1 MICLR
6 LDPCYEAF
14 GMLRILVLTL
24 SLLWS
29 SLALAISPYVYGNK
43 VAAGDI
49 DAVLTTVESKLTR
62 AGFQVAGKYAP
73 PGLPGH
79 GVVVVTHRD
88 ILKAIEHLGGASIVG
103 AGIRVGVK
111 SDGTV
116 SYMNPDYWYRAF
128 FRKQFRLAEKNVAA
142 VQQRL
147 ERALGRGKPFGGEVA
162 AKDLPDYQYMFG
174 MEGFESDKNLLMEHL
189 EFEDAV
195 RAIQDNLAKGVAST
209 AKVYEVIIP
218 EKKIAVFGVA
228 MNDPKEGEGWWVKVI
243 GTDNIAA
250 LPYEIYVVNNRVN
263 HLFARYR
270 IALGWPGAGMGT
282 FMRIVEAPGIIRDTL
297 RAVAGDTQ

>member
-1 MICLR
+1 
-6 LDPCYEAF
+6 
-14 GMLRILVLTL
+14 MLRILVLTL

-73 PGLPGH
+73 PRLPGH

-195 RAIQDNLAKGVAST
+195 RTIQDNLAKGVAST

-270 IALGWPGAGMGT
+270 IALGWPEVGMGT